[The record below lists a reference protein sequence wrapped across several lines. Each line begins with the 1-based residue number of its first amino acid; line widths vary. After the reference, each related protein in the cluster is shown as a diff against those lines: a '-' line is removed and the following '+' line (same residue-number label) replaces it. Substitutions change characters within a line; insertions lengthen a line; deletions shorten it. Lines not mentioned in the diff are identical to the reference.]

1 MYSSYHKRK
10 SAVAERF
17 IRTLKIKFIKNEFID
32 KLDDMVNK

>member
-17 IRTLKIKFIKNEFID
+17 IRTLKDEIHKISKTIHNTHGE
-32 KLDDMVNK
+32 